1 MRRRIRRKDVIVRR
15 KNKGVRRRRLRKARG
30 AEREE
35 ESVDEE
41 DVEEEANLELL
52 CWGRLCT
59 RWEKVAKEVRQTRVR
74 ERLVVKNI
82 SSVKPSSLWLIALLN
97 LFLII

>member
-1 MRRRIRRKDVIVRR
+1 MKSRRRIRRKDVIVRR
-15 KNKGVRRRRLRKARG
+15 KNKGGRRRRLRKARG
-30 AEREE
+30 AEKEE
-35 ESVDEE
+35 ESVGEE

-59 RWEKVAKEVRQTRVR
+59 RWEKVAKDVRQTRVS

-82 SSVKPSSLWLIALLN
+82 NSVIK
-97 LFLII
+97 

>member
-1 MRRRIRRKDVIVRR
+1 MKR
-15 KNKGVRRRRLRKARG
+15 ARG
-30 AEREE
+30 AENE
-35 ESVDEE
+35 EE

-74 ERLVVKNI
+74 ERLVVIGQEHQLSNQVVY
-82 SSVKPSSLWLIALLN
+82 S
-97 LFLII
+97 

>member
-15 KNKGVRRRRLRKARG
+15 KNKGGPRRRLKRARKA
-30 AEREE
+30 EKEE
-35 ESVDEE
+35 EDVEEE

-82 SSVKPSSLWLIALLN
+82 SSVIK
-97 LFLII
+97 

>member
-15 KNKGVRRRRLRKARG
+15 KNKGGRRRRLRKARG
-30 AEREE
+30 AEKEE
-35 ESVDEE
+35 ESVGEE
-41 DVEEEANLELL
+41 DNLGLL

-74 ERLVVKNI
+74 ERLVVENI
-82 SSVKPSSLWLIALLN
+82 SSVKPSSL
-97 LFLII
+97 

>member
-15 KNKGVRRRRLRKARG
+15 KNKGGPRRRLKRARKA
-30 AEREE
+30 EKEE
-35 ESVDEE
+35 EG
-41 DVEEEANLELL
+41 VEEEVNLELL

-82 SSVKPSSLWLIALLN
+82 SSVKPSSLWLIAILN

>member
-1 MRRRIRRKDVIVRR
+1 MIRIRR
-15 KNKGVRRRRLRKARG
+15 
-30 AEREE
+30 
-35 ESVDEE
+35 
-41 DVEEEANLELL
+41 NLELL

>member
-1 MRRRIRRKDVIVRR
+1 MKSRRRNRRKDVIVRR

-30 AEREE
+30 AEKEE
-35 ESVDEE
+35 QSVG
-41 DVEEEANLELL
+41 EEANLELL

-59 RWEKVAKEVRQTRVR
+59 RWEKVAKDVRQTRVR